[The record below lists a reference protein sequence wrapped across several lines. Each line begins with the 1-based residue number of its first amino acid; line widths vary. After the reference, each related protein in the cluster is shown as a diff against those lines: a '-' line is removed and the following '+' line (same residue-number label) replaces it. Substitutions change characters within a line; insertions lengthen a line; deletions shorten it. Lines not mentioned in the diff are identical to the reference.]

1 MSWSWCAATAAATHV
16 ALRSPWPAARRPAR
30 GRGQIFLRQIPVSA
44 PRFAAVIGALVVVF
58 VISLLRPAAAESAS
72 NGGRMDVRTHWAQGH
87 SRGVVV
93 HVVQTTA
100 TLAQRMKR
108 LPDIRMVR
116 GRVRAP
122 RVVQVR
128 DGIRYQTITGFGA
141 TLTDSSAWLIHN
153 ELSAT
158 TGNKLMRR
166 LFSSNGLHLNFI
178 RLPMGASDFTAAEQ
192 PYSYDDMPPGESDP
206 TLGHFSIAH
215 DLPYIIPT
223 LHQALSNDPALVVLA
238 NPWSAPAWMKA
249 NQATG
254 NFLYGGTLLPGD
266 YAPFASYFVKYLQA
280 YRSYGVPVDAVTP
293 QNEPH
298 VGEDPGMEFSEPD
311 EATFITRDL
320 RPALTAAGLR
330 TQVFGLD
337 LSWDKLS
344 YAMAL
349 ATGSTSGD
357 LQGISWH
364 CYFGS
369 PEAMTQLHSHL
380 PQLIQLVNECSPEIR
395 PFSTAQVL
403 IGSLRNWAT
412 VVALWNLALDPRGG
426 PVQPPGRR
434 CPGCRGLV
442 TIDENT
448 HRARPGPTYYELG
461 QVSRFVAPG
470 AVRIGSNTFVTD
482 GTDAANFYQ
491 PTVGLDDVAFI
502 NPNGQ
507 KSLVTYN
514 SSPGPVRF
522 AVSWHGREFLYRQP
536 AGATA
541 TFTWK

>member
-1 MSWSWCAATAAATHV
+1 MRLLVSLTLEVPQAT
-16 ALRSPWPAARRPAR
+16 PAMPAR
-30 GRGQIFLRQIPVSA
+30 GGGEMPPRQLPGSA
-44 PRFAAVIGALVVVF
+44 PRLAAVIGALTVVVL
-58 VISLLRPAAAESAS
+58 ISLPRPAAAEPAS
-72 NGGRMDVRTHWAQGH
+72 NGGRLDAQTGRWAQDQ
-87 SRGVVV
+87 SRAVVV

-100 TLAQRMKR
+100 TLSQRMKR
-108 LPDIRMVR
+108 LPDIWMER

-128 DGIRYQTITGFGA
+128 DGIRYQTILGFGA
-141 TLTDSSAWLIHN
+141 TLSDSSAWLIHD
-153 ELSAT
+153 ELTPT
-158 TGNKLMRR
+158 TGKELMRR
-166 LFSSNGLHLNFI
+166 LFSSHGLHLNFI
-178 RLPMGASDFTAAEQ
+178 RLPMGASDFTAAGK
-192 PYSYDDMPPGESDP
+192 PYSYDDMPPGESDR
-206 TLGHFSIAH
+206 TLGHFSVAH

-223 LHQALSNDPALVVLA
+223 LHQALRIDRGLVVFA

-254 NFLYGGTLLPGD
+254 NFAYGGTLLPVD
-266 YAPFASYFVKYLQA
+266 YAPFASYFVKFLQA
-280 YRSYGVPVDAVTP
+280 YRGYGVAVDAVTP

-298 VGEDPGMEFSEPD
+298 VGEDPGMELSEPD

-337 LSWDKLS
+337 LSWDNLP

-349 ATGSTSGD
+349 ATGSTSGA
-357 LQGISWH
+357 LQGIAWH

-369 PEAMTQLHSHL
+369 PGAMAQLHSHL

-395 PFSTAQVL
+395 PFSTAQAL

-412 VVALWNLALDPRGG
+412 AVALWNLALDPRGG

-434 CPGCRGLV
+434 CPDCRGLV
-442 TIDENT
+442 TIDEKT
-448 HRARPGPTYYELG
+448 HRARPGPTYYQLG

-470 AVRIGSNTFVTD
+470 AVRIGANTFVTD
-482 GTDAANFYQ
+482 RTDAVNFYQ
-491 PTVGLDDVAFI
+491 PTAGLDDVAFI
-502 NPNGQ
+502 NPGGQ
-507 KSLVTYN
+507 KALVTYN
-514 SSPGPVRF
+514 NSSGPVQF
-522 AVSWHGREFLYRQP
+522 AVSWHGQEFLYRQP